1 MSGILT
7 FNMFLTENARKVK
20 GMDIK
25 KVVDDPEWQG
35 VRKSLIGNWIHN
47 HDENVKTLRAYFN
60 KHKDSPIAVRR
71 VVNVLT
77 GSVHRTGKT
86 KGQDSTDKLR
96 KDVRIH
102 WRNMLGEPYDKND
115 PKYKTGEI

>member
-1 MSGILT
+1 MQS
-7 FNMFLTENARKVK
+7 FNQFLIEDAKKVK

-25 KVVDDPEWQG
+25 KVVDDEERQG
-35 VRKSLIGNWIHN
+35 IRKSLIGNRVGN
-47 HDENVKTLRAYFN
+47 HKTNVKTLRHYFEKN
-60 KHKDSPIAVRR
+60 KDKPIAVRR
-71 VVNVLT
+71 VLNVLT

-86 KGQDSTDKLR
+86 KGQKETDELR

-102 WRNMLGEPYDKND
+102 WRNLLNEPYDKND

>member
-1 MSGILT
+1 MKT
-7 FNMFLTENARKVK
+7 FAQTVLADDARKVK

-25 KVVDDPEWQG
+25 KVVDDPEWQA

-47 HDENVKTLRAYFN
+47 HEQNVKTLRDYFD
-60 KHKDSPIAVRR
+60 KYQDSPVAIRR

-86 KGQDSTDKLR
+86 KGQTATNNLR
-96 KDVRIH
+96 KAVRIH
-102 WRNMLGEPYDKND
+102 WRNMLGEPYDEND